1 LVAFLGRSAAGG
13 VHGYPRRDN
22 APEGVSGATVAIL
35 AAFLA
40 GTFQASDVLE
50 SIVDYTSGKRR
61 PG

>member
-1 LVAFLGRSAAGG
+1 MDTLCTTARLRA
-13 VHGYPRRDN
+13 
-22 APEGVSGATVAIL
+22 VSGATVAIL

-50 SIVDYTSGKRR
+50 SIVDYTSRNAA